1 MAFFQPT
8 KMKNECPTGMSTLA
22 SAIPR
27 YSIRSDALSW
37 LQDFYKDGALLAQFA
52 SFVKL
57 RVIVDANAVLK
68 DLRWLVKNRK
78 NEGARPS
85 LLELLEARAI
95 TAYAPTFLAH
105 EVSKH
110 IVTIAAEQGLD
121 EAGMRAYWCRYQA
134 LIVFVDVGGPT
145 ENDGSCI
152 DHKDVPYIELQRRIA
167 APILTEDPHIT
178 MMGGQASRTSIT
190 VTIRAY
196 ARASATQMS
205 LEVAGAVTLNVSL
218 KALVTTARRVRMTIG
233 PTLSKVPRGAWLL
246 VVGII
251 CLALLHPTSR
261 RRLVEMLGGI
271 LGKAATVF
279 AGMLPILES
288 LQAEHAAAS
297 VAGKNALA
305 DVMKE
310 LSTPGEST

>member
-1 MAFFQPT
+1 MAVYQPT
-8 KMKNECPTGMSTLA
+8 KMKNERLADMSTLA
-22 SAIPR
+22 SDIPR

-52 SFVKL
+52 SFVKF

-78 NEGARPS
+78 SEGARPS

-95 TAYAPTFLAH
+95 TAYAPTFQAH

-110 IVTIAAEQGLD
+110 IVTIAEEQGLD
-121 EAGMRAYWCRYQA
+121 ETGMRAHWRRYQA

-152 DHKDVPYIELQRRIA
+152 DYKDVPYIELQRRIA

-178 MMGGQASRTSIT
+178 MMGGRASRTSIT
-190 VTIRAY
+190 ITIRAY
-196 ARASATQMS
+196 ARASAAQMS

-218 KALVTTARRVRMTIG
+218 KALLTTARRVRTTIG
-233 PTLSKVPRGAWLL
+233 PTLAKVPRGAWLL
-246 VVGII
+246 VVGIF
-251 CLALLHPTSR
+251 CVALLHPASR
-261 RRLVEMLGGI
+261 RRLAEMLDGI
-271 LGKAATVF
+271 LGQAASVF
-279 AGMLPILES
+279 VGILPILES
-288 LQAEHAAAS
+288 LQAEHAAAR

-305 DVMKE
+305 DVMEE
-310 LSTPGEST
+310 LGPPSGD

>member
-1 MAFFQPT
+1 
-8 KMKNECPTGMSTLA
+8 MKNECSTGMSTLA
-22 SAIPR
+22 SAIPH

-110 IVTIAAEQGLD
+110 IVTIAVEQGLD

-145 ENDGSCI
+145 ENDGTCI

-196 ARASATQMS
+196 ARASAMQMS

-218 KALVTTARRVRMTIG
+218 KALLTTARRVQMTIG
-233 PTLSKVPRGAWLL
+233 PTLAKVPRGAWLL
-246 VVGII
+246 VVGTI

-261 RRLVEMLGGI
+261 RRLVEMLEGI
-271 LGKAATVF
+271 LGKAGSALAVI
-279 AGMLPILES
+279 LPILES
-288 LQAEHAAAS
+288 LQADHAAARE
-297 VAGKNALA
+297 AGRNALA
-305 DVMKE
+305 EAMKE
-310 LSTPGEST
+310 LGASS